1 MKIKKGFTLAEA
13 LLTMTVIGV
22 VAILTI
28 PSVIHNYKEAQYKLG
43 MKKAIK
49 ALNESI
55 ALNVAMGRKTPLRTN
70 ENNDLFKYL
79 QQSMSV
85 VKSTDSL
92 TYRKNS
98 KAFYTKDGMRFE
110 FLMGNGNNNGSG
122 MSIEDI
128 ELKTQSETMDDNSG
142 ETYEYINISSDGF
155 NTRSF
160 NCGSKG
166 VLGALN
172 QEDDNVQAA
181 SNVDPCVIL
190 VDVNGDKKPNPSSYS
205 SDSNDYTIYTGG
217 EAGELSDLMLVIITD
232 GSAIPYGELAQ
243 KAVYD

>member
-55 ALNVAMGRKTPLRTN
+55 ALNVAMGRKTPLKTN
-70 ENNDLFKYL
+70 EINDLFEYL

-160 NCGSKG
+160 NCGSRG

-172 QEDDNVQAA
+172 QEDDNAQAA

>member
-55 ALNVAMGRKTPLRTN
+55 ALNVAMGRKTPLKTN
-70 ENNDLFKYL
+70 ENNDLFEYL

-110 FLMGNGNNNGSG
+110 FLMGDGGNNEGGS
-122 MSIEDI
+122 SIEEI
-128 ELKTQSETMDDNSG
+128 EIESGTMDDNSG
-142 ETYEYINISSDGF
+142 ETFEYTEIGSGLKF
-155 NTRSF
+155 KSF
-160 NCGSKG
+160 NCGSRG

-172 QEDDNVQAA
+172 QEDDNAQAA